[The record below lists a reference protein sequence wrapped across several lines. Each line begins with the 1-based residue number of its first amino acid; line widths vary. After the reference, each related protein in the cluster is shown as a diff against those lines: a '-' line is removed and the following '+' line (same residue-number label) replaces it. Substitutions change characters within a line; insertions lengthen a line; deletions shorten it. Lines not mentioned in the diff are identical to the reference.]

1 MLWLHR
7 WKLQGQREVTNMLTA
22 LVVGLIV
29 LIFLNVPIGVCLGL
43 ASVLAFTVQGNTDL
57 IVVVQ
62 RMVRAID
69 STTLLAIP
77 LFIFAGKVMERGG
90 ISRRLVDLSSAVVGW
105 IPGSLAIVTVL
116 SCTFFAALSG
126 SAPATVI
133 AIGSVMAPMMI
144 EEGYPANFS
153 VCVAAAAGT
162 IGVIIPPSIPF
173 VNYAVLTGV
182 SISDMF
188 LAGIVPGLLMCIFLC
203 TYCFF
208 IAKKN
213 KWGGEL
219 QRFSMTRFLSA
230 LKRSILALL
239 MPIIILGGI
248 YSGKFTPTEAAA
260 VACVY
265 GIIVAGL
272 IYKDIKL
279 KDLPKVAFEGGLTNA
294 MIMLIIGTAAIF
306 SWILSTQQVPLKLT
320 TLIMG
325 ITDNP
330 IVILLLINGILLING
345 CFMELTASTFIYI
358 PILFPLVQAAGI
370 DPIQFGVIAMLNM
383 TLGLLTPPLG
393 VNLFIAKGTDPRSD
407 FGGICRSATPM
418 FLLLVG
424 LLMLITFIPAIST
437 GLVNAVK

>member
-1 MLWLHR
+1 
-7 WKLQGQREVTNMLTA
+7 MLTTL
-22 LVVGLIV
+22 LVVLIV
-29 LIFLNVPIGVCLGL
+29 LIILNVPIGVCLGL
-43 ASVLAFTVQGNTDL
+43 ASILAFAVQGDTDL
-57 IVVVQ
+57 IVAVQ

-105 IPGSLAIVTVL
+105 VPGSLAIVTVL

-153 VCVAAAAGT
+153 VTVAAAAGT

-188 LAGIVPGLLMCIFLC
+188 IAGIVPGLLMCTTLC
-203 TYCFF
+203 AYCFF
-208 IAKKN
+208 MAKKH

-219 QRFSMTRFLSA
+219 QKFSMPRFIVA
-230 LKRSILALL
+230 LKRSGLALL

-265 GIIVAGL
+265 GVIVAAL
-272 IYKDIKL
+272 IYKDMKIR
-279 KDLPKVAFEGGLTNA
+279 DLPKTAFEGGLTNA
-294 MIMLIIGTAAIF
+294 MIMLIVGTAAIF
-306 SWILSTQQVPLKLT
+306 SWILSTEQVPAMIT
-320 TLIMG
+320 SFIMG

-330 IVILLLINGILLING
+330 IIILLLINAILLING

-358 PILFPLVQAAGI
+358 PMLYPLVQAAGI
-370 DPIQFGVIAMLNM
+370 DPIQFGVIAILNM

-407 FGGICRSATPM
+407 FSGICKEATPM

-424 LLMLITFIPAIST
+424 LLLIITFVPALST
-437 GLVNAVK
+437 GLVYAFR